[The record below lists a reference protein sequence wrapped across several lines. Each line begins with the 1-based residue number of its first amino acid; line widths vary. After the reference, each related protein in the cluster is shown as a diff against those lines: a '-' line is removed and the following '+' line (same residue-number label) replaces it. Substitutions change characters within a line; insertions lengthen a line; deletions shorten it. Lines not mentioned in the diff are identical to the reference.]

1 VVLSIVFVILLTDL
15 DKVTADVLGKMMMAR
30 DEETGQT
37 MTDKELRDQV
47 MTLMLAGHEVCS

>member
-1 VVLSIVFVILLTDL
+1 LTDL

-37 MTDKELRDQV
+37 MTDEELRDHV
-47 MTLMLAGHEVCS
+47 MTLMLAGHEVVARENDCI